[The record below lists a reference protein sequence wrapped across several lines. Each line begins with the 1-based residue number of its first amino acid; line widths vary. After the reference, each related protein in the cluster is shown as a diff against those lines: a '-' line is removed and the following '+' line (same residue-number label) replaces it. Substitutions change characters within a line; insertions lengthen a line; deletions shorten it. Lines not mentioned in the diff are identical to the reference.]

1 MADLHVC
8 RYQNKQ
14 YHLHAYNMHVY
25 TCTEMQII
33 VQYMQYDMLHVIII
47 LNPLP

>member
-1 MADLHVC
+1 MADLC
-8 RYQNKQ
+8 RCQNKQ

-25 TCTEMQII
+25 TYMQFII
-33 VQYMQYDMLHVIII
+33 QYMQYDMLHVIII